1 MSVATTRNVSGAG
14 LLGATTVGPL
24 QWRPQC
30 LMTDSSDNSLL
41 SVTGFWNAGHVTG
54 TTGFV
59 TLLVVGDLHILAG
72 DGRTCRSGF
81 T

>member
-1 MSVATTRNVSGAG
+1 MVI
-14 LLGATTVGPL
+14 
-24 QWRPQC
+24 
-30 LMTDSSDNSLL
+30 SSNLAWL
-41 SVTGFWNAGHVTG
+41 FWNAGHVTG